1 MLLTMIV
8 QPGRAW
14 GQTTATYSLTPDQTS
29 TGSSATSYITT
40 LTEFTYEGVTWK
52 MNQWNPKTLQVK
64 TNQGSAAS
72 EFRFYNSSAFAGRIT
87 QVVITFSSLTVTDAT
102 GFKFIGGSSEIS
114 STTGGTA
121 GTWNSTSKTITWT
134 PGASDNFTYFAFYQN
149 GRVASG
155 SNYLAAEDAIVVTY
169 ETGGST
175 TPSITA
181 SNVDIAYDATNG
193 SIAYEIN
200 NPVSGGELSAALTT
214 GDWLTVGTV
223 GETVP
228 FTCSAN
234 PASAERSATVT
245 LTYTYNT
252 TETVTKNVTVTQ
264 AGNPNVVYTTIPE
277 LFTAATTTET
287 NVYVTFDNWVV
298 SGVSTNGKN
307 VYVTDNNGNG
317 FIMYYTSDMSST
329 FSAGS
334 ILSGVNVS
342 CTLKLYNGA
351 AELLN
356 VVTAD
361 LTITTGGTVTPAD
374 IAMADLTG
382 VNTGA
387 LLHYENLTCTFNNNK
402 YFLTDGTTSIQ
413 LYNSLFAFTNPTV
426 GNKYNITGVYAQYNT
441 TKEIMP
447 RNADDLVEVVL
458 PTVDTPTFNPAAG
471 TYTSVQSVTIA
482 CATEGATIYYTTNG
496 NNPTTSST
504 QYTGPIEVAETK
516 TIKAIAV
523 KEGMNDS
530 EIATAAYTIN
540 LPVPTIA
547 VAPATVNATAAETD
561 GSLTITLSNFTVT
574 DPSDLAIQF
583 YDGNNQPLTSNNEP
597 SWIVFGDIAA
607 TGDNYSVDYTI
618 GANIGAARAAYL
630 KVFALGDTDYIYSN
644 LVTINQA
651 APTYAV
657 TFNVDG
663 GTFVPNADFATVNE
677 EKTAGTY
684 NLPSATK
691 AGWDFAGWN
700 DGTTTYEANEEYTVL
715 AAVTFTAQWT
725 EITTGS
731 IVFGNNGTKINEA
744 SVTGDDS
751 FGNTWTIT
759 TVGTTSFTQNAAY
772 SQVGSSGSPA
782 TTITFTTTLAQSTM
796 FTAFSAK
803 FGGFSGTAGTVTL
816 KVGETTVGSGSLN
829 GGSEVIIENTSSA
842 TGTVLTV
849 TVTGISKG
857 VKCYYISYTI
867 STGSDPMIIAQN
879 SIDLSSTDTYGE
891 FDYSI
896 VNPGTGQ
903 LTASSTD
910 GWISNINVTAEKVTF
925 VTTPNTSTT
934 DNREG
939 TITLSYPNAA
949 NKNVTVT
956 QSKVDYATMPF
967 VFDGGKNELP
977 TGLTGTLGND
987 YGSSPK
993 LGFRNTGDNLILKL
1007 NEAPVSIIYDIKGNS
1022 FSGGT
1027 FKVQV
1032 SADGTT
1038 YNDLK
1043 EYTTLGDTQ
1052 ADTIINNTNTVR
1064 YIKWIYT
1071 NKSNGNVAL
1080 GNIQVYDVEFT
1091 IIKNNAIIND
1101 LTIADGTAYVVENG
1115 VVLTLTGTVT
1125 NTNPANLIIEDGG
1138 QLIHNGNVN
1147 ATLKKNVAASPTWG
1161 SRGVSGWY
1169 TIASPVADMAVS
1181 CATTGDYDFF
1191 AFNEENTKWLN
1202 QKVGANNITNFEQG
1216 VGYLYANA
1224 DATVIDYLGT
1234 LIGTE
1239 TEVTK
1244 PLSYACENASYKGF
1258 NLMGNP
1264 FSRNIVAGDIEIAGT
1279 PVTTYYTVEGGNEL
1293 LTKTLNAE
1301 NPIKPGQGFLVQATG
1316 TGQSLVFNPSA
1327 KGRAA
1332 EKVGYISIV
1341 AGNSEFTDNAF
1352 VQVGGGNTLRKMTL
1366 SDNSSIV
1373 YVMNNGKDYASAR
1386 IDALEGSM
1394 PVCFKANTIG
1404 SYTITIEAKDI
1415 EAEYLHLIDNYTL
1428 EDIDL
1433 LLEPSYKFIAS
1444 NGDNPARFTLVF
1456 RANGCEGSTNDIF
1469 AYQNNNDIIVNGEG
1483 ELQVFDVTGRMV
1495 ATQHVNGVQTVN
1507 VPSQG
1512 VFIFKLNEKTQ
1523 KIVVR

>member
-1 MLLTMIV
+1 MKRKFTFLIAAAMMLLTMMATT
-8 QPGRAW
+8 GEMW
-14 GQTTATYSLTPDQTS
+14 GQTTVTQTS
-29 TGSSATSYITT
+29 FTAISGNVNNDLNVSYAAYKGGGTSNPAVNSNAIRLYQNSNGNTGGYVVIGVPNDYVITSATIQST
-40 LTEFTYEGVTWK
+40 
-52 MNQWNPKTLQVK
+52 M
-64 TNQGSAAS
+64 
-72 EFRFYNSSAFAGRIT
+72 
-87 QVVITFSSLTVTDAT
+87 AT
-102 GFKFIGGSSEIS
+102 
-114 STTGGTA
+114 TTGYKLTD
-121 GTWNSTSKTITWT
+121 TD
-134 PGASDNFTYFAFYQN
+134 P
-149 GRVASG
+149 
-155 SNYLAAEDAIVVTY
+155 
-169 ETGGST
+169 GST
-175 TPSITA
+175 TPAKNTFNVSNHSLSANTDYTVDDISTQYITFACFGTSSSSRLYLSKISITYQSTGGGSDPSISA
-181 SNVDIAYDATNG
+181 DDVNITYDATQG
-193 SIAYEIN
+193 SIAYTLTNATGNVE
-200 NPVSGGELSAALTT
+200 AAITS
-214 GDWLTVGTV
+214 GDWLTLGTV
-223 GETVP
+223 TASEVP

-234 PASAERSATVT
+234 TGAERTATVT
-245 LTYTYNT
+245 LSF
-252 TETVTKNVTVTQ
+252 EGAADKVVTVTQ
-264 AGNPNVVYTTIPE
+264 AAVPVIYTTIPE
-277 LFTAATTTET
+277 IFAAATSTET
-287 NVYVTFDNWVV
+287 AVHVTFNNWVV
-298 SGVSTNGKN
+298 SGVSTTGKN
-307 VYVTDNNGNG
+307 VYVTDGTNGL
-317 FIMYYTSDMSST
+317 IIYYTTDMSTT
-329 FSAGS
+329 FSAGNV
-334 ILSGVNVS
+334 LNGENVS
-342 CTLKLYNGA
+342 CTLKLYSGA

-356 VVTAD
+356 VDASD

-540 LPVPTIA
+540 LPVPTITVTPA
-547 VAPATVNATAAETD
+547 EVDVIAAGVESTLTATYTNMGDVEDILADVAFYESDGTTSTTYGWITANIKNDDNTVVEYLVEENEGASRTAYFKVYGTTD
-561 GSLTITLSNFTVT
+561 GEHFT
-574 DPSDLAIQF
+574 
-583 YDGNNQPLTSNNEP
+583 
-597 SWIVFGDIAA
+597 
-607 TGDNYSVDYTI
+607 
-618 GANIGAARAAYL
+618 
-630 KVFALGDTDYIYSN
+630 YSN

-657 TFNVDG
+657 TFDVDG
-663 GTFVPNADFATVNE
+663 GTFVPNADFATINE

-700 DGTTTYEANEEYTVL
+700 DGTTTYEANAEYTVS
-715 AAVTFTAQWT
+715 AAVAFTAQWT

-829 GGSEVIIENTSSA
+829 GGSDVIIENTSSA

-1244 PLSYACENASYKGF
+1244 PLSYACENASYQGI

-1264 FSRNIVAGDIEIAGT
+1264 FSRNLVAGDIEIAGT
-1279 PVTTYYTVEGGNEL
+1279 PLTTYYTVEGGNEL
-1293 LTKTLNAE
+1293 TAKTLAST
-1301 NPIKPGQGFLVQATG
+1301 PIKPGQGFMVQATASS
-1316 TGQSLVFNPSA
+1316 QNLVFNPTSKDRSA
-1327 KGRAA
+1327 A
-1332 EKVGYISIV
+1332 KVGYISIV

-1352 VQVGGGNTLRKMTL
+1352 VQVGGGNTLHKMTL

-1373 YVMNNGKDYASAR
+1373 YVMNNGNDYAAAT

-1394 PVCFKANTIG
+1394 PVCFKANALG
-1404 SYTITIEAKDI
+1404 SYTITIEAIDI
-1415 EAEYLHLIDNYTL
+1415 NADYLHLIDNFTG
-1428 EDIDL
+1428 EDINL
-1433 LLEPSYKFIAS
+1433 LLEPSYSFIAS
-1444 NGDNPARFTLVF
+1444 NGDRAERFTLVF

-1469 AYQNNNDIIVNGEG
+1469 AFQNGNDIIVNGEG